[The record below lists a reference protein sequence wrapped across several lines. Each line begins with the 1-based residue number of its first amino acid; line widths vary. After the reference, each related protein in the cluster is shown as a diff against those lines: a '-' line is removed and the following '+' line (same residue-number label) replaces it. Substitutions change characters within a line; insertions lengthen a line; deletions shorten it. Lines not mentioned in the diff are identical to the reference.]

1 MNLQVWK
8 SIDAGRTFSRVR
20 APHGDTHIM
29 WVDPKNSDRLING
42 NDGGATVSLD
52 GGKSW

>member
-20 APHGDTHIM
+20 APHGDAHIM